1 MLQLEVHKNE
11 SADLQ
16 VCLNWS
22 NHQLFVRK
30 ADFTGRWTVG
40 AEMTDLRYK
49 AFLSYSHESDAPL
62 AAALQ
67 SSLSRFVKPWY
78 QIRTMR
84 VFLDKTS
91 LAANPALW
99 PTIEQALAQSE
110 YFLLLASTMS
120 AKSHWVQQEIQW
132 WLQNRTAE
140 KLVICLTDGV
150 ILWDNQ
156 TGDFDWNETSAISPN
171 LKGAFSAEPLYADFS
186 AAKTANKYSSSDP
199 VYRDA
204 LLDVASPLMG
214 QAKDDLDGED
224 IRTHR
229 NAEHIV
235 WATALVLVALA
246 LSTGVG
252 AIMAHQRQ
260 KIAASRALASEATSH
275 VDDRSLAILLSIE
288 SRRVADTVESKRA
301 LLAAIE
307 RVPNI
312 DGFLWGHTKA
322 VTKAV
327 FSPDG
332 QSVLSAGWDDRI
344 VLWNTATHQPIG
356 QPIPAPKGLV
366 GIAFSPDGSRFAT
379 ASSGSIVIWDTMSRQ
394 PVGEALRAKE
404 DFVDIA
410 FSSKGD
416 LLAASTAAYGNHPSV
431 VFVWNLA
438 NHQPIADPIP
448 GANFAFSPDDSLLAV
463 ARYGDLILYDLRTHH
478 EIQKPLTGHD
488 KNIST
493 IAFSPN
499 GRIVAAGAEDKT
511 IILWNIESRKS
522 IGTLTGHSETVSS
535 LLFEDNRETLLSG
548 SLEGTIIRWDLENMK
563 PLATLIKGFGG
574 TVSSIFS
581 LSDGRRMSLELEK
594 ERVIILNLKADPPLG
609 RRIKATD
616 SNSSNVAFTPN
627 GRFFAAGG
635 EFGDVAL
642 WDVASG
648 QLSGEPLS
656 GHDRQVTSLAF
667 APDGKV
673 LVSGSIDGTMIF
685 WDMSS
690 RTALGPAVK
699 ALRSPVWSLACSPD
713 GKTVVAGGDAE
724 LVFWDLATRK
734 QLGPPITSQKDR
746 IWALAF
752 SPSGDLLASAGN
764 SLVVAI
770 WKNGQQW
777 HLLKTLGVP
786 VKGEEFEVMPAGVS
800 FNTDGTLLAMS
811 TQAHSVTLWNV
822 NRWQPLAPILYGHT
836 QAVSSVAFGPENKVL
851 ASASA
856 DGDIRVWDVASHELI
871 GTLGADQEAVNSIR
885 FEPRKGILASVG
897 ADDSIVLWNLDFE
910 DWISQACHIANRN
923 LTPKEWNTYFGTST
937 YRKTCPGF

>member
-1 MLQLEVHKNE
+1 
-11 SADLQ
+11 
-16 VCLNWS
+16 
-22 NHQLFVRK
+22 
-30 ADFTGRWTVG
+30 
-40 AEMTDLRYK
+40 MTDLRYK
-49 AFLSYSHESDAPL
+49 AFVSYSHESDAAL

-67 SSLSRFVKPWY
+67 SSLSRFAKPWY
-78 QIRTMR
+78 RVRTMR

-99 PTIEQALAQSE
+99 PTIEQALGQSE

-120 AKSHWVQQEIQW
+120 AKSRWVQQEIHW

-140 KLVICLTDGV
+140 KLVICLTEGV

-156 TGDFDWNETSAISPN
+156 TGDFNWNKTSAISPN
-171 LKGAFSAEPLYADFS
+171 LKGVFSAEPLYADFS
-186 AAKTANKYSSSDP
+186 AAKAANKYSSSDP

-204 LLDVASPLMG
+204 LLDVAAPLMG

-224 IRTHR
+224 IRIHR
-229 NAEHIV
+229 KAERIA
-235 WATALVLVALA
+235 WATALVFVVLA

-252 AIMAHQRQ
+252 VITAHQRQ
-260 KIAASRALASEATSH
+260 KIATSRALASEATSQ
-275 VDDRSLAILLSIE
+275 VDDRSLAMLLSIE

-301 LLAAIE
+301 LLASIQ
-307 RVPNI
+307 RVPNA
-312 DGFLWGHTKA
+312 DAFLWGHTDA

-332 QSVLSAGWDDRI
+332 QSVFSAGWDNRI
-344 VLWNTATHQPIG
+344 VLWNTATHQLIG
-356 QPIPAPKGLV
+356 QPILAPKGLV

-404 DFVDIA
+404 DFVHIA
-410 FSSKGD
+410 FSAKGD
-416 LLAASTAAYGNHPSV
+416 LLAASTGAYGNHPSV
-431 VFVWNLA
+431 VFLWNLA
-438 NHQPIADPIP
+438 DHQPFADPIP

-463 ARYGDLILYDLRTHH
+463 GRYGDLVLYDLRTHH

-511 IILWNIESRKS
+511 IILWNVESRKS
-522 IGTLTGHSETVSS
+522 VGTLTGHSETVSS
-535 LLFEDNRETLLSG
+535 LLFEHNGETLLSG
-548 SLEGTIIRWDLENMK
+548 SFEGTIIRWDLENMK
-563 PLATLIKGFGG
+563 PSATLIKGSGDAI
-574 TVSSIFS
+574 SSIFS
-581 LSDGRRMSLELEK
+581 GPDGRLMSLALDK
-594 ERVIILNLKADPPLG
+594 ERVIVLNLKKDPALG
-609 RRIKATD
+609 HRIEATD
-616 SNSSNVAFTPN
+616 SSSSNIAFSPD
-627 GRFFAAGG
+627 GRLLASGG

-648 QLSGEPLS
+648 QLSGAPLS
-656 GHDRQVTSLAF
+656 GHERQVSSLAF

-673 LVSGSIDGTMIF
+673 LVSGSMDGTMIF

-690 RTALGPAVK
+690 RAALGPAVK

-713 GKTVVAGGDAE
+713 GKTAVAGGDAE
-724 LVFWDLATRK
+724 LVFWDLETRK
-734 QLGPPITSQKDR
+734 QLGPPVTSQKDR

-752 SPSGDLLASAGN
+752 SPDGALMASEGN

-770 WKNGQQW
+770 WKNDHQW
-777 HLLKTLGVP
+777 RLLKTLGAP
-786 VKGEEFEVMPAGVS
+786 AQGAELEVMPAGVS
-800 FNTDGTLLAMS
+800 FNVDGTMLAMS
-811 TQAHSVTLWNV
+811 TQGHSVTLWNL

-836 QAVSSVAFGPENKVL
+836 QAVSSVAFAPDSKVL
-851 ASASA
+851 ASGSA

-871 GTLGADQEAVNSIR
+871 GTLGSEQQSVNSIS
-885 FEPRKGILASVG
+885 FEPRKEILASVG
-897 ADDSIVLWNLDFE
+897 ADDSIILWNLDFN
-910 DWISQACHIANRN
+910 DWIGQACRIANRN
-923 LTPKEWNTYFGTST
+923 LTRKEWNTYFGTSS
-937 YRKTCPGF
+937 YRKTCPSF